1 MKHIITALL
10 ASAALT
16 APTFAAEGRWT
27 EGFGQGNLEYFI
39 DSQGLR
45 LHIGCPTKDGSADA
59 PSSVSLQ
66 RLSDHRD
73 FTSFTLTVKGA
84 TFDGPFDAESRVGTN
99 NFLALIKALRQD
111 DATVKVG
118 SKVVKFPKSNAA
130 KVIPAY
136 GKKFECNLM

>member
-1 MKHIITALL
+1 MKLTVAALL
-10 ASAALT
+10 ALLLSTSTL
-16 APTFAAEGRWT
+16 AAEGRWT

-39 DSQGLR
+39 DAQGLR
-45 LHIGCPTKDGSADA
+45 LYIGCPTKDGSADA
-59 PSSVSLQ
+59 SSSVSLQ

-99 NFLALIKALRQD
+99 NFLALLKALRQD

-118 SKVVKFPKSNAA
+118 TKVVKFPKSNAA

>member
-1 MKHIITALL
+1 MKRIITALL

-16 APTFAAEGRWT
+16 APTFAVEGRWT

-39 DSQGLR
+39 DAQGLR
-45 LHIGCPTKDGSADA
+45 LYIGCPTKDGSPDA
-59 PSSVSLQ
+59 SSDVSLQ
-66 RLSDHRD
+66 RLSDHRNLG
-73 FTSFTLTVKGA
+73 SFTLTVKGM
-84 TFDGPFDAESRVGTN
+84 TFDGPFDASSRVGSN
-99 NFLALIKALRQD
+99 NFLELLKALRQD

-118 SKVVKFPKSNAA
+118 TKVVKFPKSNAA

>member
-1 MKHIITALL
+1 MKRIITALL

-16 APTFAAEGRWT
+16 APSFAAEGRWT

-39 DSQGLR
+39 DAQGLR
-45 LHIGCPTKDGSADA
+45 LYIGCPTRNGSADA
-59 PSSVSLQ
+59 ASSVSLQ

-73 FTSFTLTVKGA
+73 FTTFALTVKGI
-84 TFDGPFDAESRVGTN
+84 TFDGPFDADSRVGTN
-99 NFLALIKALRQD
+99 NFLELIKALRQS

-118 SKVVKFPKSNAA
+118 TKVVKFPKSNAA